1 MAQLEIRDFSGNLGF
16 GDFSVTI
23 SDPEDAMKVEL
34 NSRERWNL
42 LRELGTHDFEDGDLL
57 HMINL
62 CLHC

>member
-23 SDPEDAMKVEL
+23 SDPEDAMKVAL

-42 LRELGTHDFEDGDLL
+42 LRELGTHDFEDGDPL
-57 HMINL
+57 HLINL
-62 CLHC
+62 YLHC